1 MELTDFKPLKATKK
15 VKIIIYELEERLL
28 KMQDALD
35 DMARACEIAQAT
47 SNTDMLSTFV
57 TQAQDILED
66 KLVRPDSSIGAGD
79 HKFKI
84 ITGGKAESK
93 DVT

>member
-1 MELTDFKPLKATKK
+1 MELTDFKTLKATKK

-35 DMARACEIAQAT
+35 DMARAGEIAQIT

-57 TQAQDILED
+57 TQAQDILADRLE
-66 KLVRPDSSIGAGD
+66 RPDSSISAED
-79 HKFKI
+79 QKFKI
-84 ITGGKAESK
+84 ITGKKEESK